1 MKHNTKIIINLNIR
15 KSQDLG
21 KEMILM
27 LTPYEWEE
35 SYTYLSLSLLKE
47 CKIFHNV
54 ERFASIYGVLQI
66 HYQIFLH
73 AK

>member
-1 MKHNTKIIINLNIR
+1 
-15 KSQDLG
+15 
-21 KEMILM
+21 M

-66 HYQIFLH
+66 HYQISLH
-73 AK
+73 AL